1 MLNFILAVI
10 LAICINMISPFKD
23 TVYFMPI
30 IWVCCAISGFLA
42 GTFFVD
48 AFLD

>member
-1 MLNFILAVI
+1 MLNFILAVV
-10 LAICINMISPFKD
+10 LAICINMIPPFKD

-30 IWVCCAISGFLA
+30 TWVCCGISGFLA

-48 AFLD
+48 TFLA